1 MEKGGEDRESGLEE
15 VGYRRNII
23 KTHWP
28 KKKWQRIDIDQK
40 IDKKIKINLTGNFK
54 SS

>member
-23 KTHWP
+23 KIYWL
-28 KKKWQRIDIDQK
+28 KKKKNDRELILIEK
-40 IDKKIKINLTGNFK
+40 LIKK
-54 SS
+54 